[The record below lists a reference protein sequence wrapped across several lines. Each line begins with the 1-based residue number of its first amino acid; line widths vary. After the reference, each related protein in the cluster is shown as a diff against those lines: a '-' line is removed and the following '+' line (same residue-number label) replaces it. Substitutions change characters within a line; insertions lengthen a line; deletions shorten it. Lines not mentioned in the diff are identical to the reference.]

1 MPRFLTAQRI
11 KSSIQ
16 ALADSRGKKA
26 LLEFLVVKRTL
37 AIKGQPSVAI
47 AQSEPAFIQ
56 ASTELAAVWDTIDPK
71 AEKQLYNV
79 FSTRDNTQGF
89 RLGRHLSN
97 GTNTTIGANGWR
109 PVLNLVKDEPKK
121 PRKSSLLPGYEAHL
135 TDLLLR
141 SGKDPKPVLG
151 DLAIVNFRRRDLDVL
166 FGGETDP
173 VKRFDLLEKQFIAD
187 YALTPTEIAK
197 LFDTGAGSITDTEL
211 QATAADPE
219 DYLDALNDPA
229 TTGGSIAA
237 TGKSCSLDLVA
248 ALAAK
253 PFVILTGTSGTGKSR
268 STLRLAESLQELY
281 AGRVDSQ
288 IFQLVAIGPDWTS
301 PKKLLGFRTPFGQ
314 TRKRVDGSETNESY
328 EITETLRII
337 LRACHPNSTKVPHF
351 LVFDEMNLS
360 HVERYFAPFLSLMEA
375 ASILEDGENAP
386 IIDDQSLAVISE
398 LLSAEAMPATE
409 GAEAKPS
416 VEAESAKLLVDN
428 GQSLKLPPNLFYVGT
443 VNIDETTH
451 MFSPKVLDRAHVL
464 EIKAL
469 TPSQYVAG
477 SGEGP
482 VIDLAVANDLLREAI
497 DDRESDE
504 AVGSNPAAILDL
516 LASKHGVDAAEL
528 ANAKELTLKTLDGCF
543 KLLGPAGFEFGFR
556 VVKEVHGYMY
566 VWTKAQLA
574 TGKDP
579 AAAMAEWVN
588 GLDRAIFQKVLPKIH
603 GNRSALGDS
612 LKALA
617 AFLDGADSR
626 SETPARYALG
636 AEAAVEIAP
645 TEAIT
650 IPVGSQFKQCREK
663 LLAMHARLVA
673 RNHVS
678 FVK

>member
-11 KSSIQ
+11 KSSID
-16 ALADSRGKKA
+16 ALADTRGKAA
-26 LLEFLVVKRTL
+26 LLDFLIIKRTL

-47 AQSEPAFIQ
+47 VQGEAAYIQ
-56 ASTELAAVWDTIDPK
+56 ATAELAGVADRPKIDVK
-71 AEKQLYNV
+71 AQKEIFNV
-79 FSTRDNTQGF
+79 FSSQEKKQGF
-89 RLGRHLSN
+89 RNGKYISN
-97 GTNTTIGANGWR
+97 GTGSTISGNQWQT
-109 PVLNLVKDEPKK
+109 VIELSSDD
-121 PRKSSLLPGYEAHL
+121 PRKASLRVGYEARL
-135 TDLLLR
+135 ANLLLK
-141 SGKDPKPVLG
+141 SGKDPKPMLG
-151 DLAIVNFRRRDLDVL
+151 DVAIFNFRHRDIDAIL
-166 FGGETDP
+166 GGETDP
-173 VKRFDLLEKQFIAD
+173 AKRFELLEACFAKD
-187 YALTPTEIAK
+187 YALTSAEI
-197 LFDTGAGSITDTEL
+197 TEL
-211 QATAADPE
+211 FETGGGAIEHTDLQADAAAPE
-219 DYLDALNDPA
+219 DYLVGLAAAATASAA
-229 TTGGSIAA
+229 TTA
-237 TGKSCSLDLVA
+237 TGKLCSLDLAA

-281 AGRVDSQ
+281 AGQVDGQ

-314 TRKRVDGSETNESY
+314 ARTRADGSETNESY
-328 EITETLRII
+328 EITETMRII
-337 LRACHPNSTKVPHF
+337 LRACHPNSTKIPHF

-375 ASILEDGENAP
+375 SSILEDGENAP
-386 IIDDQSLAVISE
+386 IIDRQSLAVISE
-398 LLSAEAMPATE
+398 LLNDENKDSTEAQSAQ
-409 GAEAKPS
+409 
-416 VEAESAKLLVDN
+416 LLVTN
-428 GQSLKLPPNLFYVGT
+428 GQPLKLPPNLFYVGT

-464 EIKAL
+464 EVKAL

-482 VIDLAVANDLLREAI
+482 TIDLAVANELLREAI
-497 DDRESDE
+497 DDREADE
-504 AVGSNPAAILDL
+504 AIGSNPAAILDL
-516 LASKHGVDAAEL
+516 LASKHSVDAAKL
-528 ANAKELTLKTLDGCF
+528 AQAKELTLKTLDGCF

-556 VVKEVHGYMY
+556 VVKEVHGYMH

-579 AAAMAEWVN
+579 AAAMAEWVG

-617 AFLDGADSR
+617 AFLEGADGK

-645 TEAIT
+645 TEAIK
-650 IPVGSQFKQCREK
+650 IPAGSQFKQCREK

>member
-16 ALADSRGKKA
+16 ALADSRGKPA
-26 LLEFLVVKRTL
+26 LVEFLVVKRTL

-47 AQSEPAFIQ
+47 AQSEQAFVQ
-56 ASTELAAVWDTIDPK
+56 ASTELAAVQAVIDAK

-79 FSTRDNTQGF
+79 FSIRDNTKGF
-89 RLGRHLSN
+89 RLGKHISN
-97 GTNTTIGANGWR
+97 GTNSTIGAIKWQT
-109 PVLNLVKDEPKK
+109 VIDLSSDK
-121 PRKSSLLPGYEAHL
+121 PRKASLRPGYEARL

-141 SGKDPKPVLG
+141 SGNDPKPLLG
-151 DLAIVNFRRRDLDVL
+151 DMAIVNFRRRDLDAL

-173 VKRFDLLEKQFIAD
+173 TRRLELLKEQFTAEF
-187 YALTPTEIAK
+187 AFTPTEISE
-197 LFDTGAGSITDTEL
+197 LFDAGGGEITDSDL
-211 QATAADPE
+211 QSATASPE
-219 DYLDALNDPA
+219 DYLEGLATPVTTEDATA
-229 TTGGSIAA
+229 V

-281 AGRVDSQ
+281 AAQVNSQ

-314 TRKRVDGSETNESY
+314 TRKREDGSETNESY

-337 LRACHPNSTKVPHF
+337 LRACHPNSIKIPHF

-375 ASILEDGENAP
+375 SSILVDSENAP
-386 IIDDQSLAVISE
+386 IIDDHSLAVISE
-398 LLSAEAMPATE
+398 LLNAELKPPTE

-416 VEAESAKLLVDN
+416 VEAESAKLLVSS

-464 EIKAL
+464 EVKAL

-477 SGEGP
+477 SSESLA
-482 VIDLAVANDLLREAI
+482 IDLAVANELLREAI

-516 LASKHGVDAAEL
+516 LVTKHGVDAAEL
-528 ANAKELTLKTLDGCF
+528 AKAKELTLKTLDGCF
-543 KLLGPAGFEFGFR
+543 KLLGPTGFEFGFR
-556 VVKEVHGYMY
+556 VVKEVHGYMH

-574 TGKDP
+574 TGMDP
-579 AAAMAEWVN
+579 AAAMAEWIN

-617 AFLDGADSR
+617 AFLDGAHGK
-626 SETPARYALG
+626 SETPARYSLG
-636 AEAAVEIAP
+636 AEATVDIAEA
-645 TEAIT
+645 EAIT
-650 IPVGSQFKQCREK
+650 IPAGTQFKQCREK
-663 LLAMHARLVA
+663 LLAMHARLIA